1 MEFLALLTTGQRL
14 EQILAEQ
21 AAGLR
26 QPGREL
32 QRAAARLLLAAH
44 SAGLTLAAD
53 RLGNA
58 LAPAGP
64 VDAVGDALSVLQ
76 GEHIVTVDGASWRG
90 LHELRSQILTTQL
103 HESPPPT
110 LADTYAKVAGLLSP
124 GDAGWFIRRVA
135 EQHPDSVAPV
145 AAVIGE
151 ILGTA
156 DLTAHAAANL
166 LEGAERADNA
176 LYARTCLSILQ
187 RHMRPGVTMQQL
199 ALLTYGI
206 RHQGLM
212 PEPMFDA
219 LRQTA
224 AELPDRENAVATAA
238 TSQLTSDRLQR
249 LTDDATLADTVR
261 LLEATAGLVT
271 LTPGTAS
278 EIYQRHP
285 APTDTPTADLYGRLI
300 EALAAHL
307 DEDQRLSVLGTFAA
321 RATIVTCADP
331 TAVDVTVDTH
341 TQTVTAT
348 IMHPPHPA
356 PDDPGPEWDSTAQQ
370 PRDDANGHT
379 MAVARRLAAACPEAA
394 VCEVITLTPSGRRL
408 LIADQEAGHKEMPRD
423 AFHPRTSVR
432 RSVGFQAAVRRLTA
446 SESWT
451 QLITRQIGIAN
462 ELVELVAD
470 APARLNPADN
480 AARRRQWSQHAE
492 DIRARA
498 GELSTQPVILGHDA
512 ARSHARA
519 DDADRETNKASEAL
533 IMVAETLPRLVH
545 DRQWIGQAA
554 RLGDAAKKLL
564 QAREASDPTLADL
577 GRPIPD
583 TLVAGVQTL
592 AHLRTALHHDPT
604 SARRLRG
611 AAPESSANEVLRD
624 VAAAQRDRHRALLT
638 SVLGDVSGVELHV
651 VTDPDPW
658 LTTVD
663 DHGRLVSAPLES
675 WNDLVLALRA
685 LSPDDRSALECRVVA
700 TAVDHG
706 QALPIGVQVTHFG
719 DRPELPM
726 TPEMLRPFTQAFGLQ
741 LRDGG
746 SPGAIVTTVVDA
758 LTTLSWR
765 ASLFRRR
772 PSDWPPPSLRLA
784 TATRV

>member
-1 MEFLALLTTGQRL
+1 M
-14 EQILAEQ
+14 
-21 AAGLR
+21 
-26 QPGREL
+26 
-32 QRAAARLLLAAH
+32 
-44 SAGLTLAAD
+44 
-53 RLGNA
+53 
-58 LAPAGP
+58 
-64 VDAVGDALSVLQ
+64 
-76 GEHIVTVDGASWRG
+76 
-90 LHELRSQILTTQL
+90 
-103 HESPPPT
+103 
-110 LADTYAKVAGLLSP
+110 
-124 GDAGWFIRRVA
+124 A

-592 AHLRTALHHDPT
+592 AHLLTALHHHPT

-611 AAPESSANEVLRD
+611 GGTRVQRKRGPPGPRGGPTRSPSCPSDICSGRCLRGR
-624 VAAAQRDRHRALLT
+624 ATRRHRPRPMA
-638 SVLGDVSGVELHV
+638 
-651 VTDPDPW
+651 
-658 LTTVD
+658 
-663 DHGRLVSAPLES
+663 DHGRRPRAARLGAP
-675 WNDLVLALRA
+675 
-685 LSPDDRSALECRVVA
+685 RVME
-700 TAVDHG
+700 
-706 QALPIGVQVTHFG
+706 
-719 DRPELPM
+719 RP
-726 TPEMLRPFTQAFGLQ
+726 RPGPAGSIPGRPQRPGMSRR
-741 LRDGG
+741 RD
-746 SPGAIVTTVVDA
+746 
-758 LTTLSWR
+758 
-765 ASLFRRR
+765 RRR
-772 PSDWPPPSLRLA
+772 PWPGAPDRCTGHPLWGPARAADDPGDVAPIHAGLRPA
-784 TATRV
+784 AA